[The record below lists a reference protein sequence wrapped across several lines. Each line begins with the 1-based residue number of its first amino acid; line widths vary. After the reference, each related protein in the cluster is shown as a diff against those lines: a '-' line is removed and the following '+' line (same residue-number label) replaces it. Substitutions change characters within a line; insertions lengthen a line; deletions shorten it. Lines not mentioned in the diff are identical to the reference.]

1 MTQAVAVQRS
11 HGVLSKATWRAARQL
26 GLSGAA
32 LSKVIGL
39 SEATVSRLG
48 RGEWDVAP
56 QSKEGQL
63 AALLVRLFRS
73 LDAIVGNDAA
83 KVATWMSS
91 YNQALNGVPRELIES
106 PQGLVMTL
114 QYVDAISLGM
124 PQQLSR
130 RGGLSGALSDFS
142 LIALFQPA

>member
-1 MTQAVAVQRS
+1 MTRTVVATRS
-11 HGVLSKATWRAARQL
+11 QGVLSKATWRAARHL

-32 LSKVIGL
+32 LSKVVGL

-73 LDAIVGNDAA
+73 VDAIVGNDAA

-91 YNQALNGVPRELIES
+91 YNQALNGVPREL
-106 PQGLVMTL
+106 
-114 QYVDAISLGM
+114 
-124 PQQLSR
+124 
-130 RGGLSGALSDFS
+130 
-142 LIALFQPA
+142 